1 MNHPGARL
9 RRAQPSRCRVSNI
22 NASPLMGKDK
32 GQGEQTFYHP
42 HLPSPIKGQEL
53 YGNPVAPLIRD
64 FRKAP
69 TSYRE
74 LSS

>member
-1 MNHPGARL
+1 
-9 RRAQPSRCRVSNI
+9 
-22 NASPLMGKDK
+22 MGEDK

-53 YGNPVAPLIRD
+53 SGNPVAPLIRD